1 MRLSALAV
9 TVFAATALVG
19 GTAAAQATMQPIP
32 NPPETHMMAHHM
44 SHHMM
49 MKHHHMMMKH
59 HHMMMKHHDAAAAA
73 PETK

>member
-19 GTAAAQATMQPIP
+19 GTAAAQATMQPVP
-32 NPPETHMMAHHM
+32 NPPEAPKVMHH
-44 SHHMM
+44 HGW
-49 MKHHHMMMKH
+49 HHHMMRHHKMHHAMK
-59 HHMMMKHHDAAAAA
+59 HDAAAAA